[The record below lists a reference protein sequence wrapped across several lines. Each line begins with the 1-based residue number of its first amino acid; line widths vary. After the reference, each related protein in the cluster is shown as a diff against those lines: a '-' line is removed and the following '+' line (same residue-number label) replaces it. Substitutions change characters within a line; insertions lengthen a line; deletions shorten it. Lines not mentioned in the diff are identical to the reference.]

1 VAVSPLLT
9 SAPVVQPSRVS
20 KSFGDVKAV
29 HGVWFTIQ
37 RGEFFSMPG
46 CSGCGKNTLRLLA
59 GFEQPDGDGGEV
71 LA

>member
-1 VAVSPLLT
+1 MAVSPPLT
-9 SAPVVQPSRVS
+9 SAPVVQLSRVS

-37 RGEFFSMPG
+37 RGEFMLG
-46 CSGCGKNTLRLLA
+46 RSGGGKNALRLLA